1 MLHAASEMLIG
12 TFLGGLAH
20 ARGDFAVVD
29 EQMLLET
36 LIVRCRD
43 RGVILTE
50 KCSLLNLSW
59 IDNGRIS
66 VETTGETFLC
76 QFVVDAAGGLSSIS
90 QTFHLHRLKGFY
102 AVYGARLSNIQLHS
116 PVIVLA
122 YVGQLGHPPPVFE
135 VIPCGPDSAYCAVFV
150 YSHDLVAPSTLSAMF
165 DSYCGHNPFF
175 TMTPSTETVTP
186 KLGSIPIGTLRR
198 RRLPGIMPVGEA
210 ALVQPPL
217 LGTAFNEI
225 LEYSDNVCSH
235 VDGHLTGRGGWAKA
249 AGYRYPLRKR
259 IQDSLQLA
267 VTTVLLRQNVE
278 ALDWLVRFADTLGP
292 ESVFGFCSNELT
304 WMKLLEIP
312 LRLPVYALV
321 GARKSP
327 LTASGSRPSRRA

>member
-12 TFLGGLAH
+12 TFLGGRAH

-29 EQMLLET
+29 EQMLLQT
-36 LIVRCRD
+36 LIARCRD

-59 IDNGRIS
+59 TGNGLIR
-66 VETTGETFLC
+66 VETTGEIFLC
-76 QFVVDAAGGLSSIS
+76 QFVIDATGGLSSIS
-90 QTFHLHRLKGFY
+90 QTFRLHRLKGFY

-116 PVIVLA
+116 PAIVLA

-150 YSHDLVAPSTLSAMF
+150 YGHNLVAPGTLAAMF
-165 DSYCGHNPFF
+165 KSYCGHNPFF
-175 TMTPSTETVTP
+175 TMAPSTEFVAP

-198 RRLPGIMPVGEA
+198 RRLPGVMPVGEA
-210 ALVQPPL
+210 AMAQPPL

-225 LEYSDNVCSH
+225 LEYSDEVCSH
-235 VDGHLTGRGGWAKA
+235 IDGYLTKRRGWAEA
-249 AGYRYPLRKR
+249 ECYRYPLRKR
-259 IQDSLQLA
+259 IQDRLQLA
-267 VTTVLLRQNVE
+267 VTTILLRQNVE
-278 ALDWLVRFADTLGP
+278 AFDWLVRFTDTLGP

-304 WMKLLEIP
+304 WRQLLRIA
-312 LRLPVYALV
+312 LRLPVYALS

-327 LTASGSRPSRRA
+327 LTDDVSRPSRRA